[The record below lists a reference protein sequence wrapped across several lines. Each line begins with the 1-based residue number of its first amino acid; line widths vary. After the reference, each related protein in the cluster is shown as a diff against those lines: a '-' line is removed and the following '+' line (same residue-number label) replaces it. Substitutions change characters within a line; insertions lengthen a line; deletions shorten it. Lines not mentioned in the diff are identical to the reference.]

1 MTLHTLANQYGITV
15 VGLSQLSRP
24 AKDRAQV
31 KPSMSDLRESGQLE
45 QDADIVLL
53 LYRLYPN
60 DGSKPDRDLKIA
72 KNKEGEALKIIA
84 LDFDGQTQRFS
95 QRQEHKPLRERVE
108 EAGEELRWEA
118 SQVSM
123 DEECPFE
130 GRT

>member
-1 MTLHTLANQYGITV
+1 MARI
-15 VGLSQLSRP
+15 
-24 AKDRAQV
+24 
-31 KPSMSDLRESGQLE
+31 
-45 QDADIVLL
+45 IVDEKVCKGCGMCVHAC
-53 LYRLYPN
+53 P
-60 DGSKPDRDLKIA
+60 
-72 KNKEGEALKIIA
+72 LKIIA

-118 SQVSM
+118 SQVSL